1 MVSLIVTRLW
11 MLMGVIE
18 FEGDEAILV
27 DRKTEV
33 MLSSDTMSKNHLNLK
48 V

>member
-1 MVSLIVTRLW
+1 
-11 MLMGVIE
+11 MGVIE

-33 MLSSDTMSKNHLNLK
+33 MLSYDTMSKNHLNLK
-48 V
+48 A